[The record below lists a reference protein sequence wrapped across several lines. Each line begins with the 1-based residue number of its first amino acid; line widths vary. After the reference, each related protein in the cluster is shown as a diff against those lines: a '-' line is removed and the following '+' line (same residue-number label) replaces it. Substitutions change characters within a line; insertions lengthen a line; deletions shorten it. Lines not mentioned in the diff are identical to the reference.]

1 MNNNNNISNK
11 NNIKTFFKS
20 LLPGIFLFGFTVGT
34 GSVTAMAKAGADY
47 GMSLLWTIFIS
58 CAITYF
64 LISLFGKFTLATG
77 LTALQSFKKHIHPAV
92 SIFFIVSLTTQ
103 VCGSVIGVMGILA
116 DVCYEWSKNFIEGGI
131 SSLYFALFFI
141 TFVYLIFLIGKTEIF
156 EKVLAIFVAIMSI
169 CFLVNFI
176 ILMPPAMEIL
186 KGMVPNVPDTG
197 SDKNAFLVIAS
208 MVGTTV
214 FSGLFIL
221 RTILVKEAGWTMADL
236 KAQNR
241 DALFSAFLMFIV
253 SAAIMAAAAGSLFIK
268 GVTLVNVTQMIYL
281 LEPLAGAS
289 AVAIFTIGLIAAGV
303 SSQFPNVALL
313 PWLLD
318 DYHQRKTNL
327 KRPSYRII
335 ALVIS
340 LLGLIVPIFNAKP
353 ISIMVGSQAFG
364 ALLLPATVACIFF
377 IGNKKQLMGKYKF
390 SNITNIILLMI
401 FIFSLVMSYMSY
413 NGIIATLQSI

>member
-1 MNNNNNISNK
+1 MHNV
-11 NNIKTFFKS
+11 KTFFKS

-64 LISLFGKFTLATG
+64 LIHLFGKFTLITG
-77 LTALQSFKKHIHPAV
+77 QTALQSFRKHIHPAV
-92 SIFFIVSLTTQ
+92 SIFFIVALTTQ
-103 VCGSVIGVMGILA
+103 IGGSVIGVMGILA
-116 DVCYEWSKNFIEGGI
+116 DVCYEWSKNFIDGGI
-131 SSLYFALFFI
+131 SALYFAMFFI
-141 TFVYLIFLIGKTEIF
+141 AFVYIIFLIGKTEVF
-156 EKVLAIFVAIMSI
+156 EKVLAFFVAVMAL
-169 CFLVNFI
+169 CFLINFF
-176 ILMPPAMEIL
+176 ILMPPAIEIL
-186 KGMVPNVPDTG
+186 KGMVPTVPDTG
-197 SDKNAFLVIAS
+197 PDKNSFLVIAS

-236 KAQNR
+236 KTQNR

-253 SAAIMAAAAGSLFIK
+253 STAIMAAAAGSLFVQGI
-268 GVTLVNVTQMIYL
+268 TLVNVTQMIYL

-318 DYHQRKTNL
+318 DYHQRKPNL

-340 LLGLIVPIFNAKP
+340 LLGLIVPIFNVKP
-353 ISIMVGSQAFG
+353 IAVMISSQAFG
-364 ALLLPATVACIFF
+364 ALLLPATVACIFYV
-377 IGNKKQLMGKYKF
+377 GNIKSLMRDHKF
-390 SNITNIILLMI
+390 SKTTNILLSMI
-401 FIFSLVMSYMSY
+401 FIFALVMSYMSF
-413 NGIIATLQSI
+413 NGIVSTLQAL

>member
-1 MNNNNNISNK
+1 MNNM
-11 NNIKTFFKS
+11 KTFFKS

-64 LISLFGKFTLATG
+64 LINLFGRFTLVTG
-77 LTALQSFKKHIHPAV
+77 MTALQSFKKHIHPGVA
-92 SIFFIVSLTTQ
+92 IFFIVALTTQ
-103 VCGSVIGVMGILA
+103 ICGSVIGVMGILA
-116 DVCYEWSKNFIEGGI
+116 DVCYEWSKNFVDGGI
-131 SSLYFALFFI
+131 SAVYFALFFI
-141 TFVYLIFLIGKTEIF
+141 AFVYIIFLIGKTEVF
-156 EKVLAIFVAIMSI
+156 EKVLAIFVAIMSV
-169 CFLVNFI
+169 CFLINFV
-176 ILMPPAMEIL
+176 ILMPPAIEIL
-186 KGMVPNVPDTG
+186 HGMVPNIPETG
-197 SDKNAFLVIAS
+197 ENKSSFLVIAS

-236 KAQNR
+236 KTQNR

-253 SAAIMAAAAGSLFIK
+253 STSIMAAAAGSLFVK
-268 GVTLVNVTQMIYL
+268 GITLTNVTQMIYL
-281 LEPLAGAS
+281 LEPLAGAA

-318 DYHQRKTNL
+318 DFHQRKPNL
-327 KRPSYRII
+327 KRTSYRVI

-340 LLGLIVPIFNAKP
+340 SLGLIVPIFSVKP
-353 ISIMVGSQAFG
+353 IAVMVSSQAFG
-364 ALLLPATVACIFF
+364 ALLLPATVGCIFY
-377 IGNKKQLMGKYKF
+377 IGNKKSLMGTYKF
-390 SNITNIILLMI
+390 STVTNIILSMI
-401 FIFSLVMSYMSY
+401 FVFAIVMSYMSY
-413 NGIIATLQSI
+413 NGIVSTLQAL

>member
-1 MNNNNNISNK
+1 M

-64 LISLFGKFTLATG
+64 LIHLFGKFTLVTG
-77 LTALQSFKKHIHPAV
+77 LTALQSFRKHIHPAV
-92 SIFFIVSLTTQ
+92 AIFFIVALTTQ
-103 VCGSVIGVMGILA
+103 ICGSVIGVMGILA
-116 DVCYEWSKNFIEGGI
+116 DVCYEWSKNFIDGGI
-131 SSLYFALFFI
+131 SPIYFALFFI
-141 TFVYLIFLIGKTEIF
+141 TFVYAVFLIGRTEVF
-156 EKVLAIFVAIMSI
+156 EKVLAFFVAIMAL
-169 CFLVNFI
+169 CFLINFF

-197 SDKNAFLVIAS
+197 PDKNSFLVIAS
-208 MVGTTV
+208 MVGTTI

-236 KAQNR
+236 
-241 DALFSAFLMFIV
+241 FSAFLMFIV
-253 SAAIMAAAAGSLFIK
+253 STAIMAAAAGSLFIQ
-268 GVTLVNVTQMIYL
+268 GITLVNVTQMIYL

-318 DYHQRKTNL
+318 DFHERKPNL
-327 KRPSYRII
+327 KRPSYRVM

-340 LLGLIVPIFNAKP
+340 SLGLIVPIFNAKP
-353 ISIMVGSQAFG
+353 IAVMVGSQAFG
-364 ALLLPATVACIFF
+364 ALVLPATVACIFY
-377 IGNKKQLMGKYKF
+377 IGNIKSLMGEYKF
-390 SNITNIILLMI
+390 SKITNIILLLI
-401 FIFSLVMSYMSY
+401 FVFALVMSYMSFT
-413 NGIIATLQSI
+413 GILSTLQAL

>member
-1 MNNNNNISNK
+1 
-11 NNIKTFFKS
+11 
-20 LLPGIFLFGFTVGT
+20 
-34 GSVTAMAKAGADY
+34 MAKAGADY

-64 LISLFGKFTLATG
+64 LIQLFGKFTLVTG
-77 LTALQSFKKHIHPAV
+77 QTALQAFRKNIHPAV

-116 DVCYEWSKNFIEGGI
+116 DVCYEWSKNFIDGGI
-131 SSLYFALFFI
+131 LPLYFAIFFI
-141 TFVYLIFLIGKTEIF
+141 AFVYIIFLIGKTEVF

-169 CFLVNFI
+169 CFLINFI
-176 ILMPPAMEIL
+176 ILMPPAIEIL

-197 SDKNAFLVIAS
+197 ADKNSFLVIAS

-221 RTILVKEAGWTMADL
+221 RTILVKEAGWTLADL
-236 KAQNR
+236 KTQNR

-253 SAAIMAAAAGSLFIK
+253 STSIMAAAAGSLYIK
-268 GVTLVNVTQMIYL
+268 GITLVNVTQMIYL
-281 LEPLAGAS
+281 LEPLAGAA

-318 DYHQRKTNL
+318 DFFQRKTNL
-327 KRPSYRII
+327 KRTSYRVI
-335 ALVIS
+335 ALIIS

-353 ISIMVGSQAFG
+353 IAIMISSQAFG
-364 ALLLPATVACIFF
+364 ALLLPATVGCIFY
-377 IGNKKQLMGKYKF
+377 IGNKETLMGTHKF
-390 SNITNIILLMI
+390 SSTTNVILSMI
-401 FIFSLVMSYMSY
+401 FIFAIVMSYMSLTGLM
-413 NGIIATLQSI
+413 NTLQTL

>member
-1 MNNNNNISNK
+1 M
-11 NNIKTFFKS
+11 
-20 LLPGIFLFGFTVGT
+20 FGFTVGT

-64 LISLFGKFTLATG
+64 LIHLFGKFTLVTG
-77 LTALQSFKKHIHPAV
+77 LTALQSFKRHIHPAV
-92 SIFFIVSLTTQ
+92 SIFFIVALTTQ
-103 VCGSVIGVMGILA
+103 ICGSVIGVMGILA
-116 DVCYEWSKNFIEGGI
+116 DVCFEWSKNFIDGGI
-131 SSLYFALFFI
+131 SPIYFALFFI
-141 TFVYLIFLIGKTEIF
+141 AFVYMIFLVGRTEVF
-156 EKVLAIFVAIMSI
+156 EKVLAIFVGIMAL
-169 CFLVNFI
+169 CFLINFI
-176 ILMPPAMEIL
+176 ILMPPAMDIL

-197 SDKNAFLVIAS
+197 ADKNSFLVIAS

-236 KAQNR
+236 KTQNR

-253 SAAIMAAAAGSLFIK
+253 STSIMAAAAGSLYIK
-268 GVTLVNVTQMIYL
+268 GITLVNVTQMINL
-281 LEPLAGAS
+281 LEPLAGSA

-318 DYHQRKTNL
+318 DFHERKPNL
-327 KRPSYRII
+327 KRPSYRIM

-353 ISIMVGSQAFG
+353 IAVMVSSQAFG
-364 ALLLPATVACIFF
+364 ALVLPATVGCIVY
-377 IGNKKQLMGKYKF
+377 IGNKKSLMGEHKF
-390 SNITNIILLMI
+390 STVTNVILSMI
-401 FIFSLVMSYMSY
+401 FVFALVMSYMSY
-413 NGIIATLQSI
+413 HGILSTLQAL

>member
-1 MNNNNNISNK
+1 MT
-11 NNIKTFFKS
+11 NIKTFFKS

-34 GSVTAMAKAGADY
+34 GSVTSMAKAGADY
-47 GMSLLWTIFIS
+47 GMSLLWTIFLS

-64 LISLFGKFTLATG
+64 LISLFGKFTLVTG
-77 LTALQSFKKHIHPAV
+77 LTALQSFKKHIHPGV
-92 SIFFIVSLTTQ
+92 SLFFIVALTTQ
-103 VCGSVIGVMGILA
+103 ICGSVIGVMGILA
-116 DVCYEWSKNFIEGGI
+116 DVCYEWSKTFIEGGI
-131 SSLYFALFFI
+131 SPLYFALFFI
-141 TFVYLIFLIGKTEIF
+141 GFVYVIFLIGKTEVF
-156 EKVLAIFVAIMSI
+156 EKVLALFVAIMAL
-169 CFLVNFI
+169 CFLINFF

-186 KGMVPNVPDTG
+186 SGMVPNVPEATANK
-197 SDKNAFLVIAS
+197 SSFLVIAS

-221 RTILVKEAGWTMADL
+221 RTILVKEAGWTMSDL

-253 SAAIMAAAAGSLFIK
+253 STSIMAAAAGSLYVK
-268 GVTLVNVTQMIYL
+268 GITLQNVTQMINL

-318 DYHQRKTNL
+318 DFHERKPNL
-327 KRPSYRII
+327 KRPSYRVM

-340 LLGLIVPIFNAKP
+340 CLGLVVPIFNAKP
-353 ISIMVGSQAFG
+353 IAVMFGSQAFG
-364 ALLLPATVACIFF
+364 ALVLPATVACIFY
-377 IGNKKQLMGKYKF
+377 IGNKKGLMGEHKF
-390 SNITNIILLMI
+390 STLVNVLLSLI
-401 FIFSLVMSYMSY
+401 FVFALVMSYMSY
-413 NGIIATLQSI
+413 NGIVSTLQAL

>member
-1 MNNNNNISNK
+1 MNNM
-11 NNIKTFFKS
+11 KTFFKS

-64 LISLFGKFTLATG
+64 LISLFGKFTLVTG
-77 LTALQSFKKHIHPAV
+77 LTALQSFKRHIHPAV
-92 SIFFIVSLTTQ
+92 AIFFIVALTTQ
-103 VCGSVIGVMGILA
+103 ICGSVIGVMGILA
-116 DVCYEWSKNFIEGGI
+116 DVCYEWSKSFIDGGI
-131 SSLYFALFFI
+131 SPLYFAIFFI
-141 TFVYLIFLIGKTEIF
+141 TFVYIIFLIGRTEVF
-156 EKVLAIFVAIMSI
+156 EKVLAIFVAIMAL
-169 CFLVNFI
+169 CFLINFF
-176 ILMPPAMEIL
+176 ILMPPALQIL
-186 KGMVPNVPDTG
+186 EGMVPNVPDTG
-197 SDKNAFLVIAS
+197 ADKNSFLVIAS

-236 KAQNR
+236 KTQNR

-253 SAAIMAAAAGSLFIK
+253 STSIMAAAAGSLYIQ
-268 GVTLVNVTQMIYL
+268 GITLENVTQMIYL
-281 LEPLAGAS
+281 LEPLAGAA

-318 DYHQRKTNL
+318 DFHERKPNL
-327 KRPSYRII
+327 KRPSYRIM

-340 LLGLIVPIFNAKP
+340 CLGLIVPIFNAKP
-353 ISIMVGSQAFG
+353 IAVMVGSQAFG
-364 ALLLPATVACIFF
+364 ALVLPATVACIIY
-377 IGNKKQLMGKYKF
+377 IGNKSDLMAEHKF
-390 SNITNIILLMI
+390 SNLTNVLLAMI
-401 FIFSLVMSYMSY
+401 FVFALVMSYMSY
-413 NGIIATLQSI
+413 NGILSTLQAL

>member
-1 MNNNNNISNK
+1 MLGVATNMT
-11 NNIKTFFKS
+11 NIKTFFKS

-64 LISLFGKFTLATG
+64 LIQLFGKFTLVTG
-77 LTALQSFKKHIHPAV
+77 LTALQSFRRHIHPAV
-92 SIFFIVSLTTQ
+92 SLFFIVALTTQ
-103 VCGSVIGVMGILA
+103 ICGSVIGVMGIYCA
-116 DVCYEWSKNFIEGGI
+116 F
-131 SSLYFALFFI
+131 FFI
-141 TFVYLIFLIGKTEIF
+141 AFVYIIFLIGKTEVF
-156 EKVLAIFVAIMSI
+156 EKVLAIFVGIMAL
-169 CFLVNFI
+169 CFLINFF

-197 SDKNAFLVIAS
+197 ADQSAFLVIAS

-221 RTILVKEAGWTMADL
+221 RTILVKEAGWTLADL
-236 KAQNR
+236 KTQNR

-253 SAAIMAAAAGSLFIK
+253 SAAIMAAAAGSLYTQGI
-268 GVTLVNVTQMIYL
+268 TLVNVTQMIYL
-281 LEPLAGAS
+281 LEPLAGKA
-289 AVAIFTIGLIAAGV
+289 AVTIFTIGLIAAGV

-318 DYHQRKTNL
+318 DYHQRKPDL
-327 KRPSYRII
+327 KRLSYRIM

-353 ISIMVGSQAFG
+353 IVVMVGSQAFG
-364 ALLLPATVACIFF
+364 ALVLPATVACIFY
-377 IGNKKQLMGKYKF
+377 IGNKKDLMGEYKF
-390 SNITNIILLMI
+390 STLTNIILAMI
-401 FIFSLVMSYMSY
+401 FVFALVTSYMSY
-413 NGIIATLQSI
+413 NGLLATLMAL

>member
-1 MNNNNNISNK
+1 MNNM
-11 NNIKTFFKS
+11 KTFFKS

-34 GSVTAMAKAGADY
+34 GSVTSMAKAGADY
-47 GMSLLWTIFIS
+47 GMSLLWTILLS

-64 LISLFGKFTLATG
+64 LISLFGKFTLVTG
-77 LTALQSFKKHIHPAV
+77 LTALQSFKKHIHPSV
-92 SIFFIVSLTTQ
+92 SLFFIVALTTQ
-103 VCGSVIGVMGILA
+103 ICGSVIGVMGILA
-116 DVCYEWSKNFIEGGI
+116 DVCYEWSKTFIEGGI
-131 SSLYFALFFI
+131 SPLYFALFFI
-141 TFVYLIFLIGKTEIF
+141 GFVYIIFLIGKTEVF
-156 EKVLAIFVAIMSI
+156 EKVLALFVAIMAL
-169 CFLVNFI
+169 CFLINFF

-186 KGMVPNVPDTG
+186 KGLVPNVPAATENK
-197 SDKNAFLVIAS
+197 SSFLVIAS

-221 RTILVKEAGWTMADL
+221 RTILVKEAGWTMSDL

-253 SAAIMAAAAGSLFIK
+253 STSIMAAAAGSLYVK
-268 GVTLVNVTQMIYL
+268 GITLQNVTQMINL

-318 DYHQRKTNL
+318 DYHERKPNL
-327 KRPSYRII
+327 KRPSYRVM

-340 LLGLIVPIFNAKP
+340 CLGLIVPIFNAKP
-353 ISIMVGSQAFG
+353 IAVMVSSQAFG
-364 ALLLPATVACIFF
+364 ALVLPATVACIFY
-377 IGNKKQLMGKYKF
+377 IGNKTNLMGEHKF
-390 SNITNIILLMI
+390 SVITNLLLSLI
-401 FIFSLVMSYMSY
+401 FVFALVMSYMSI
-413 NGIIATLQSI
+413 NGIIATLQAL

>member
-1 MNNNNNISNK
+1 MNNL
-11 NNIKTFFKS
+11 KTFFAS

-64 LISLFGKFTLATG
+64 LIQLFGKFTLVTG
-77 LTALQSFKKHIHPAV
+77 LTALQSFRQHIHPGV
-92 SIFFIVSLTTQ
+92 SIFFIVALTTQ
-103 VCGSVIGVMGILA
+103 ICGSVIGVMGILA
-116 DVCYEWSKNFIEGGI
+116 DVCYEWSKTFIEGGI
-131 SSLYFALFFI
+131 SQLYFALFFI
-141 TFVYLIFLIGKTEIF
+141 VFVYVIFLIGKTEVF
-156 EKVLAIFVAIMSI
+156 EKVLAAFVAIMAL
-169 CFLVNFI
+169 CFLINFA
-176 ILMPPAMEIL
+176 ILMPPAIEIL
-186 KGMVPNVPDTG
+186 KGMVPNVPETG
-197 SDKNAFLVIAS
+197 PGKNSFLVIAS

-236 KAQNR
+236 KTQNR

-253 SAAIMAAAAGSLFIK
+253 STSIMAAAAGSLYVQGI
-268 GVTLVNVTQMIYL
+268 TLVHVTQMINL
-281 LEPLAGAS
+281 LEPLAGAA

-318 DYHQRKTNL
+318 DFHQRQTDL
-327 KRPSYRII
+327 KRPSYRIM

-340 LLGLIVPIFNAKP
+340 CLGLIVPIFNAKP
-353 ISIMVGSQAFG
+353 IAVMVSSQAFG
-364 ALLLPATVACIFF
+364 ALVLPSTVGCIFY
-377 IGNKKQLMGKYKF
+377 IGNKKSLMGEHQF
-390 SNITNIILLMI
+390 TRVTNVLLILI
-401 FIFSLVMSYMSY
+401 FAFALIMSYMSLT
-413 NGIIATLQSI
+413 GILSTLQAA

>member
-1 MNNNNNISNK
+1 MNKSNK
-11 NNIKTFFKS
+11 MKTFVKS

-64 LISLFGKFTLATG
+64 LIQLFGKFTLVTG
-77 LTALQSFKKHIHPAV
+77 QTALQSFRKHIHPAV
-92 SIFFIVSLTTQ
+92 AMLFIIALTTQ

-116 DVCYEWSKNFIEGGI
+116 DVCYEWSKNFIDGGI
-131 SSLYFALFFI
+131 SPLYFAIFFI
-141 TFVYLIFLIGKTEIF
+141 SFVYAIFLIGKTEVF
-156 EKVLAIFVAIMSI
+156 EKVLAIFVAIMSV
-169 CFLVNFI
+169 CFLINFI

-197 SDKNAFLVIAS
+197 ADKNAFLVIAS

-221 RTILVKEAGWTMADL
+221 RTILVKEAGWTMADI
-236 KAQNR
+236 KTQNR

-253 SAAIMAAAAGSLFIK
+253 STSIMAAAAGSLFIQ
-268 GVTLVNVTQMIYL
+268 GVTLENVTQMIYL
-281 LEPLAGAS
+281 LEPLAGSA

-318 DYHQRKTNL
+318 DFHQRKPNL

-353 ISIMVGSQAFG
+353 IAIMVGSQAFG
-364 ALLLPATVACIFF
+364 ALLLPATVACISFV
-377 IGNKKQLMGKYKF
+377 GNKVTLMGEDKF
-390 SNITNIILLMI
+390 STMTNVILSMI
-401 FIFSLVMSYMSY
+401 FVFSLVMSYMSF
-413 NGIIATLQSI
+413 NGILSTLQTL

>member
-1 MNNNNNISNK
+1 M
-11 NNIKTFFKS
+11 
-20 LLPGIFLFGFTVGT
+20 FGFTVGT

-64 LISLFGKFTLATG
+64 LIHLFGKFTLVTG
-77 LTALQSFKKHIHPAV
+77 LTALQSFKRHIHPAV
-92 SIFFIVSLTTQ
+92 SIFFIVALTTQ
-103 VCGSVIGVMGILA
+103 ICGSVIGVMGILA
-116 DVCYEWSKNFIEGGI
+116 DVCFEWSKNFIDGGI
-131 SSLYFALFFI
+131 SPIYFALFFI
-141 TFVYLIFLIGKTEIF
+141 AFVYMIFLVGRTEVF
-156 EKVLAIFVAIMSI
+156 EKVLAIFVGIMAL
-169 CFLVNFI
+169 CFLINFI
-176 ILMPPAMEIL
+176 ILMPPAMDIL

-197 SDKNAFLVIAS
+197 ADKNSFLVIAS

-236 KAQNR
+236 KTQNR

-253 SAAIMAAAAGSLFIK
+253 STSIMAAAAGSLYIK
-268 GVTLVNVTQMIYL
+268 GITLVNVTQMINL
-281 LEPLAGAS
+281 LEPLAGSA

-318 DYHQRKTNL
+318 DFHERKPNL
-327 KRPSYRII
+327 KRPSYRIM

-353 ISIMVGSQAFG
+353 IAVMVSSQAFG
-364 ALLLPATVACIFF
+364 ALVLPATVGCIVY
-377 IGNKKQLMGKYKF
+377 IGNKKSLMGEHKF
-390 SNITNIILLMI
+390 STITNVILSMI
-401 FIFSLVMSYMSY
+401 FVFALVMSYMSY
-413 NGIIATLQSI
+413 HGILSTLQAL